1 MSVADAYR
9 SGKTPTQSGGF
20 SPIVYLKWK
29 RAIALNRD
37 TGAEIWIY
45 DAGTLVTR
53 ILLAHDSVFLGDA
66 EGNVHC
72 LDPDTGG
79 LRGRIQ
85 TGGGLVSV
93 LLDEG
98 DRILVAAQGGVFAL
112 TPSGDLLWAYDS
124 RKFDAALNAEVGLAC
139 TFGYAQQPDRM

>member
-1 MSVADAYR
+1 MSTPDAYR
-9 SGKTPTQSGGF
+9 TGRTQLRSGGF
-20 SPIVYLKWK
+20 APIVYLKWK
-29 RAIALNRD
+29 RAIALDRD
-37 TGAEIWIY
+37 TGEEIWIY

-66 EGNVHC
+66 EGSVHC
-72 LDPDTGG
+72 LHPDTGA

-124 RKFDAALNAEVGLAC
+124 RKFDSAVGAEVGLAC
-139 TFGYAQQPDRM
+139 TLGYTQQPDRM